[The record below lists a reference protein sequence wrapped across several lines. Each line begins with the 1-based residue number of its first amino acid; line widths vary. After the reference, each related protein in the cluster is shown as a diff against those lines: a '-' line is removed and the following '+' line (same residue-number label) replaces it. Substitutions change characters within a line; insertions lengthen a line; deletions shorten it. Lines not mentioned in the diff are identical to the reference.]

1 MQPYGTRIG
10 LMGLAFLLA
19 ASLSTASRAG
29 DAELFADLIP
39 GTPLSYDELGDIYG
53 RGLETEGEFLLE
65 RFNGVSAG
73 EFIRERLR
81 ELFERTGGAI
91 DSRSAAGIANTI
103 GRAIDSQARVKAS
116 AQATAER
123 AQSNALAIR
132 QRNLDAIQ
140 DRIAAIRG
148 R

>member
-1 MQPYGTRIG
+1 MQRYGTRIG

-81 ELFERTGGAI
+81 ELFERTRGAI
-91 DSRSAAGIANTI
+91 DSRTASGIANTV
-103 GRAIDSQARVKAS
+103 ANALNSQARVKVA
-116 AQATAER
+116 AQETANR
-123 AQSNALAIR
+123 ALSNALAIR
-132 QRNLDAIQ
+132 QRNLDAVRA
-140 DRIAAIRG
+140 RIAAIRG

>member
-1 MQPYGTRIG
+1 MRRYGTRIG

-39 GTPLSYDELGDIYG
+39 GTPLSYDELGDIHG
-53 RGLETEGEFLLE
+53 RGLDTRAEFLLAQ
-65 RFNGVSAG
+65 FDGVSAG

-81 ELFERTGGAI
+81 ELFERTRVAI
-91 DSRSAAGIANTI
+91 DSRSASGTAN
-103 GRAIDSQARVKAS
+103 AINSQARTKAAS
-116 AQATAER
+116 QATADR
-123 AQSNALAIR
+123 ALSNALAIR
-132 QRNLDAIQ
+132 QRNLDAVR

>member
-1 MQPYGTRIG
+1 MKRHGTRTG

-39 GTPLSYDELGDIYG
+39 GTPLTYAELGDIYG
-53 RGLETEGEFLLE
+53 RGLNTEGEFLIE
-65 RFNGVSAG
+65 RFDGLSAG

-91 DSRSAAGIANTI
+91 DSRSAAGTANTI

-140 DRIAAIRG
+140 DRIAALRG

>member
-1 MQPYGTRIG
+1 MKRYGTRIG
-10 LMGLAFLLA
+10 LMGLAILLA

-39 GTPLSYDELGDIYG
+39 GTPLSYDELGDIHG
-53 RGLETEGEFLLE
+53 RGLDTRAEFLLAQ
-65 RFNGVSAG
+65 FNGVSAG

-81 ELFERTGGAI
+81 ELFERTRGAI
-91 DSRSAAGIANTI
+91 DSRTASGIINTTAN
-103 GRAIDSQARVKAS
+103 ALNSQARAKAN
-116 AQATAER
+116 AQTTADR
-123 AQSNALAIR
+123 ALSNALAIR
-132 QRNLDAIQ
+132 QRNLDAVR